1 MNRENKFLIKSPVYL
16 DCRHFDGSGI
26 GTYIGNLLRHYSQ
39 LDEHYPIEILARSE
53 HIPGIQAFSKFNVR
67 PYNDPIYSVREQFKW
82 VSKIDPFGLLH
93 VPHYNAPL
101 IYPGQLIT
109 TVHDVCHVAM
119 RQFFPGFLKRVYSRD
134 FLHLV
139 LRKADFVIT
148 VSEFSKAEIIKYF
161 NIPEDKI
168 RVIYNGVD
176 PIFRPL
182 IGEEAQA
189 VLRRHGLP
197 QEYLLFIGNVKP
209 HKNISGLVTS
219 YKMALADQPDL
230 PPLVIL
236 GQYKNLLTGIPG
248 LAEQVSDPRL
258 RNKIIFTG
266 YLPTED
272 LPAIYS
278 QAMLFLFPSFYEGF
292 GLPTLEAMA
301 CGTPVITSN
310 CASIPEVVG
319 DSALLVDPY
328 NHEMMS
334 QSILDLAGDSQLQ
347 LSYRKKGLE
356 HVKKFNWEHSAREHL
371 EIYAQAQAQAR
382 AHKLPAKYQDRRPRP
397 ENRGNILF
405 LDQYGDRIGGGQVI
419 LLDILERF
427 RASNNWDI
435 HISVPNEGSFTR
447 KLEEAGFNYWCVP
460 TWQPSPHKGLVSEL
474 SRYLFS
480 SVKSTYLLSKKIRRY
495 NIDAIYCNGGRTFLS
510 GSLLSL
516 LFPLKVFWH
525 LHLILDRQQ
534 KRVVTFF
541 GRLPSVK
548 VILAVSKTLESQYK
562 NDSIAPKLRTVA
574 NWVSPQ
580 LFATPRIQRKAQLEL
595 PMRIGVVG
603 LICRAKGQWTIL
615 EALNACPE
623 ILPIQLKIY
632 GEPLVTEAKDW
643 NDFEGQ
649 MGQLKQKGWDVGYA
663 GFENNTLKI
672 YDNLDILVVP
682 SIVPEAFGLTAIE
695 AMAREVLVISNRSGA
710 LSEIIQHRSNGFLYQ
725 ADRYSELPQL
735 LKDLGTGK
743 YEIPAIREAGLR
755 TVEDLYHPEVQL
767 NKLHDLIRNEVEV
780 TP

>member
-1 MNRENKFLIKSPVYL
+1 MNVENKFLISSPVYL

-26 GTYIGNLLRHYSQ
+26 GTYIGNLLRYYNR
-39 LDEHYPIEILARSE
+39 LAGTYPIEILARDE
-53 HIPGIQAFSKFNVR
+53 HIPGIQSISNFNVR
-67 PYNDPIYSVREQFKW
+67 AYNDPIYSVREQFKW
-82 VSKIDPFGLLH
+82 TTKINPFGLLH

-101 IYPGQLIT
+101 FYPGQLIT

-119 RQFFPGFLKRVYSRD
+119 SQFFPGVLKRIYSRD

-148 VSEFSKAEIIKYF
+148 VSQFSKAEIIKYF
-161 NIPEDKI
+161 NIPAEKI

-176 PIFRPL
+176 PIFRPVADA
-182 IGEEAQA
+182 EAQA
-189 VLRRHGLP
+189 ALRRHGLP
-197 QEYLLFIGNVKP
+197 SEYLLFIGNVKP

-219 YKMALADQPDL
+219 YRLALETQPDL

-248 LAEQVSDPRL
+248 LAEQVSDPKL
-258 RNKIIFTG
+258 KNKIIFTG

-301 CGTPVITSN
+301 CGTPVITSD

-319 DSALLVDPY
+319 DSAMLVDPY
-328 NHEMMS
+328 NPEMIAD
-334 QSILDLAGDSQLQ
+334 SILNLAEDSGLQ
-347 LSYRKKGLE
+347 AKYRAKGLE
-356 HVKKFNWEHSAREHL
+356 HVKKFSWERSAKEHL
-371 EIYAQAQAQAR
+371 EIYALAQNRAKALKEPAR
-382 AHKLPAKYQDRRPRP
+382 YKDQRPHP
-397 ENRGNILF
+397 ERKANILF
-405 LDQYGDRIGGGQVI
+405 LDQYGDRVGGGQVI

-427 RASNNWDI
+427 RQSSAWDI
-435 HISVPNEGSFTR
+435 HISVPTEGSFTK
-447 KLEEAGFNYWCVP
+447 KLEQAGFDYWCVP
-460 TWQPSPHKGLVSEL
+460 TWQPSPQNGLASEL

-480 SVKSTYLLSKKIRRY
+480 SVKSTYLLSKKIKRH

-541 GRLPSVK
+541 GRLPSVRS
-548 VILAVSKTLESQYK
+548 ILAVSKTLENQYQ
-562 NDSIAPKLRTVA
+562 DDAVYPKLKTVA
-574 NWVSPQ
+574 NWVSPH
-580 LFATPRIQRKAQLEL
+580 LFEVPRVPRPQKLKQPVRV
-595 PMRIGVVG
+595 GVVG

-615 EALNACPE
+615 EALKAWPKP
-623 ILPIQLKIY
+623 LPIQLLIY
-632 GEPLVTEAKDW
+632 GEPLTSEAESWKAFQEQMAALRELGW
-643 NDFEGQ
+643 NLE
-649 MGQLKQKGWDVGYA
+649 YA
-663 GFENNTLKI
+663 GFENDTIKI
-672 YDNLDILVVP
+672 YDNLDVLVVP

-695 AMAREVLVISNRSGA
+695 AMAREVLVISNTSGA
-710 LSEIIQHRSNGFLYQ
+710 LNEIIEHEENGFLYQ
-725 ADRYSELPQL
+725 ANQLDQLPELLQGLIEGRYSIESM
-735 LKDLGTGK
+735 
-743 YEIPAIREAGLR
+743 RRAGLE
-755 TVEDLYHPEVQL
+755 TVARNYHPKVQL
-767 NKLHDLIRNEVEV
+767 DKLYELVSNEVEV
-780 TP
+780 NR